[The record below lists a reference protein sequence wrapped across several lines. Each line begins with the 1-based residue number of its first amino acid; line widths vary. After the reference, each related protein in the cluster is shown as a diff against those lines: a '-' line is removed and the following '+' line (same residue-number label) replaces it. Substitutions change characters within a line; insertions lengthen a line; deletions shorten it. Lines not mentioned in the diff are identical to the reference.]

1 MMEQDKMELL
11 RIGADDA
18 EEFGVLSETIRG
30 GDETLPPLCL
40 HKVEF
45 CKMDITLICVTYAK
59 STPFFLLKQPLITY
73 NFTIS

>member
-30 GDETLPPLCL
+30 RISLRRPAHMLCKHIYSHYKETKGAVAL
-40 HKVEF
+40 
-45 CKMDITLICVTYAK
+45 
-59 STPFFLLKQPLITY
+59 
-73 NFTIS
+73 

>member
-30 GDETLPPLCL
+30 GRDSPP
-40 HKVEF
+40 F
-45 CKMDITLICVTYAK
+45 M
-59 STPFFLLKQPLITY
+59 SP
-73 NFTIS
+73 